1 MPLFCDV
8 ALAVPLDMA
17 FTYAIPPG
25 MEPVVGG
32 RVLVPFRQ
40 QRMSGIVVELHDRA
54 PQGIDDFRN
63 DGKEERVRPQG
74 LQPDFLAMPGSAA
87 NEVAERVEFE
97 TSAAKAAIENNPLT
111 AALKR
116 CATPNQIFPA
126 ASKAAPVHKSV
137 PADPPISKA
146 SSNAKAAWIRSVIE
160 ALDVAPVLDEQLLKL
175 GRWIADYY
183 LAPIGEV
190 FRTMLPLVA
199 EFKRTITYRITD
211 QGHMA
216 LHLAGMSGSPARSQ
230 RTPDEQLVEFRV
242 LDYLA
247 EREGVRE
254 QSLRGATK
262 VSKALL
268 AGMVRKKWIAR
279 EDVSAVRDAV
289 RTIKVAV
296 LLGAEAA
303 SEGKIAEA
311 SPPPDGP
318 EARPH
323 TETQHP
329 QNERSAGDSPAV
341 AGATSPRS
349 SLAKKLNNNQR
360 ALIDALAAAGGRLP
374 VETLRDLDVPRTTLA
389 TLVRR
394 GLIEIVEE
402 PEDRTAP
409 KLKPRRSPFE
419 FEFSPAQKEAVKQI
433 LESVGARKFTGMLLH
448 GVTGSGKTAVYL
460 AVMREVLEQGRSS
473 ILLVPEIG
481 LTPAM
486 AADLIQVFGDEVA
499 ILHSGLSDD
508 ERAEQW
514 HRIKRGEARVV
525 VGTRSAVFA
534 PVSDLA
540 LVIVDEEQDSSYK
553 QEETPRYH
561 ARDVAVMR
569 AKMAGA
575 VVVLGSAT
583 PSLESYYNA
592 KKHKYALLEL
602 PDRVEQRPL
611 PEVEILDMRQEFQE
625 TGQEQVISRKL
636 AEEIRERLEKKEQVM
651 VLLNRRGYSPV
662 VLCRACGETLQCK
675 NCAVSM
681 THHKREHK
689 MECHYCGHVAQIPNK
704 CAKCGSEYVYFVG
717 TGSEKLEELL
727 HGMFPQAR
735 IGRLDRDTVRGRE
748 DFERALNALNEGELD
763 MLVGTQMIAKGH
775 DVHGVTLVGVVGADH
790 ALSLPDFRAAERTFQ
805 LLTQV
810 AGRAGRGNSPGKVVL
825 QTYFPDHYA
834 VQFAA
839 RHDFAGFYDKELQF
853 RSWMHYPPYSA
864 IANVVIRSEKL
875 DEALAWSGELGR
887 WFEKTRHEGIRV
899 LGPAAAPI
907 LRLKRDYRYHFILKS
922 PSREKMNALLRA
934 MLKEAAAKKIPRTQV
949 IVDVDAVWL
958 M

>member
-1 MPLFCDV
+1 MPLFSDV
-8 ALAVPLDMA
+8 ALPVPLDMA

-54 PQGIDDFRN
+54 PQV
-63 DGKEERVRPQG
+63 K
-74 LQPDFLAMPGSAA
+74 
-87 NEVAERVEFE
+87 
-97 TSAAKAAIENNPLT
+97 TK
-111 AALKR
+111 K
-116 CATPNQIFPA
+116 
-126 ASKAAPVHKSV
+126 
-137 PADPPISKA
+137 
-146 SSNAKAAWIRSVIE
+146 VIE
-160 ALDVAPVLDEQLLKL
+160 RLDLSPVLDEQLLKL

-183 LAPIGEV
+183 LAPLGEV
-190 FRTMLPLVA
+190 FRTMLPLSA
-199 EFKRTITYRITD
+199 EFKRTVTYRIAD
-211 QGHMA
+211 KGQLA
-216 LHLAGMSGSPARSQ
+216 LHLAATAGSSARSQ
-230 RTPDEQLVEFRV
+230 RAPDEQMLEFRV

-247 EREGVRE
+247 EREESVRE
-254 QSLRGATK
+254 TSLRGATR
-262 VSKALL
+262 VSKTLL
-268 AGMVRKKWIAR
+268 SGMVRKKWIVR
-279 EDVSAVRDAV
+279 EDVSAARDAV
-289 RTIKVAV
+289 RTIKIAI
-296 LLGAEAA
+296 LLAMENA
-303 SEGKIAEA
+303 ST
-311 SPPPDGP
+311 
-318 EARPH
+318 R
-323 TETQHP
+323 
-329 QNERSAGDSPAV
+329 
-341 AGATSPRS
+341 
-349 SLAKKLNNNQR
+349 KLNDNQR
-360 ALIDALAAAGGRLP
+360 TLIDSLAAAGGRVP
-374 VETLRDLDVPRTTLA
+374 VEDLRGLEVPRTTLS

-394 GLIEIVEE
+394 GLIELVDE
-402 PEDRTAP
+402 PQSFTGS

-419 FEFSPAQKEAVKQI
+419 FEFSSPQKESLAKILAAVT
-433 LESVGARKFTGMLLH
+433 ARKFAGTLLF

-460 AVMREVLEQGRSS
+460 AAMREVLEQGRSS

-499 ILHSGLSDD
+499 ILHSGLSHD

-540 LVIVDEEQDSSYK
+540 LLIVDEEQDSSYK

-611 PEVEILDMRQEFQE
+611 PEVEIIDMRQEFQE
-625 TGQEQVISRKL
+625 TGKEQVISRKL
-636 AEEIRERLEKKEQVM
+636 AEEIRERLNKKEQVM

-662 VLCRACGETLQCK
+662 ALCRACGQAMQCK

-689 MECHYCGHVAQIPNK
+689 MECHYCGFIAPVPKK
-704 CAKCGSEYVYFVG
+704 CAECGSEYVYFVG

-748 DFERALNALNEGELD
+748 DFEHALNALNEGELD

-775 DVHGVTLVGVVGADH
+775 DVHGVTLVGVVGADT
-790 ALSLPDFRAAERTFQ
+790 ALGLPDFRAAERTFQ

-864 IANVVIRSEKL
+864 IANVIVRSEKL

-907 LRLKRDYRYHFILKS
+907 TRLKSDYRYHFILKS
-922 PSREKMNALLRA
+922 PSREKMNTLLRA
-934 MLKEAAAKKIPRTQV
+934 MLIEAVARKIPRTQI

>member
-8 ALAVPLDMA
+8 ALAVPLDMV
-17 FTYAIPPG
+17 FTYAIPAG

-40 QRMSGIVVELHDRA
+40 QRLSGIVVELHDRP
-54 PQGIDDFRN
+54 PQVKTKKI
-63 DGKEERVRPQG
+63 
-74 LQPDFLAMPGSAA
+74 
-87 NEVAERVEFE
+87 
-97 TSAAKAAIENNPLT
+97 
-111 AALKR
+111 
-116 CATPNQIFPA
+116 
-126 ASKAAPVHKSV
+126 
-137 PADPPISKA
+137 
-146 SSNAKAAWIRSVIE
+146 IE
-160 ALDVAPVLDEQLLKL
+160 ALDLVPVLDEHLLKL
-175 GRWIADYY
+175 GKWIANYY

-190 FRTMLPLVA
+190 FRTMLPLSA
-199 EFKRTITYRITD
+199 EFKRSVEYRITD
-211 QGHMA
+211 EGRLA
-216 LHLAGMSGSPARSQ
+216 LHLAGMSGSPARSK
-230 RTPDEQLVEFRV
+230 RTPEQQLIEFRV

-247 EREGVRE
+247 ERESVRE
-254 QSLRGATK
+254 ASLRGTAR
-262 VSKALL
+262 VSKSLL
-268 AGMVRKKWIAR
+268 SGMVRKKWIAR
-279 EDVSAVRDAV
+279 EDVSSARDAARLV
-289 RTIKVAV
+289 KVAV
-296 LLGAEAA
+296 LRSAEQHDPVETGLAPSPLAA
-303 SEGKIAEA
+303 V
-311 SPPPDGP
+311 PPPGGRDP
-318 EARPH
+318 
-323 TETQHP
+323 
-329 QNERSAGDSPAV
+329 SPS
-341 AGATSPRS
+341 TNKT
-349 SLAKKLNNNQR
+349 KKLNDNQR
-360 ALIDALAAAGGRLP
+360 ALIETLAAAGGKAP
-374 VETLRDLDVPRTTLA
+374 VEALRALDVPRTTLS

-394 GLIEIVEE
+394 GLIELADE
-402 PEDRTAP
+402 PQDFTTS
-409 KLKPRRSPFE
+409 KLKPRQSPFE
-419 FEFSPAQKEAVKQI
+419 FEFSVAQKEALAKIGQAVQ
-433 LESVGARKFTGMLLH
+433 SQKFSGLLLH
-448 GVTGSGKTAVYL
+448 GITGSGKTAVYL
-460 AVMREVLEQGRSS
+460 ACMREVLDQGRSS

-481 LTPAM
+481 LTPAV
-486 AADLIQVFGDEVA
+486 AADLHQLFGDEVA
-499 ILHSGLSDD
+499 ILHSGLSDA

-514 HRIKRGEARVV
+514 HRIRRGEARVV
-525 VGTRSAVFA
+525 AGTRSAVFA

-592 KKHKYALLEL
+592 KKNKYALIEL
-602 PDRVEQRPL
+602 PDRVERRPL
-611 PEVEILDMRQEFQE
+611 PEVEIVDMRQEFQE

-662 VLCRACGETLQCK
+662 VLCRACGKTLQCK

-681 THHKREHK
+681 THHKRERK
-689 MECHYCGHVAQIPNK
+689 MECHYCGHVEHIPDK
-704 CAKCGSEYVYFVG
+704 CAHCGSEYVYFVG

-748 DFERALNALNEGELD
+748 DFEHALNALNEGALD

-775 DVHGVTLVGVVGADH
+775 DIHGVTLVGVVGADM
-790 ALSLPDFRAAERTFQ
+790 ALGLPDFRAAERTFQ

-810 AGRAGRGNSPGKVVL
+810 AGRAGRGQIPGKVVL
-825 QTYFPDHYA
+825 QTYFQDHYA

-853 RSWMHYPPYSA
+853 RAWMHYPPYSA
-864 IANVVIRSEKL
+864 IANVLIRSEKL
-875 DEALAWSGELGR
+875 DEALTWSGEIGR

-907 LRLKRDYRYHFILKS
+907 TRLKRDYRYHFILKS
-922 PSREKMNALLRA
+922 PSREKMNALLRG
-934 MLKEAAAKKIPRTQV
+934 MLAEAAARKIPRTQI

>member
-1 MPLFCDV
+1 MPTFADV
-8 ALAVPLDMA
+8 ALPVPLDMA

-25 MEPVVGG
+25 MEPVIGG

-40 QRMSGIVVELHDRA
+40 QRMPGIVVDLHDRP
-54 PQGIDDFRN
+54 PQSE
-63 DGKEERVRPQG
+63 GKDV
-74 LQPDFLAMPGSAA
+74 
-87 NEVAERVEFE
+87 
-97 TSAAKAAIENNPLT
+97 KI
-111 AALKR
+111 K
-116 CATPNQIFPA
+116 
-126 ASKAAPVHKSV
+126 K
-137 PADPPISKA
+137 
-146 SSNAKAAWIRSVIE
+146 VIE
-160 ALDVAPVLDEQLLKL
+160 SLDLTPVLEDQLLKL

-190 FRTMLPLVA
+190 FRTMLPLSA
-199 EFKRTITYRITD
+199 EFKRIITYRIAD
-211 QGHMA
+211 AGHMA
-216 LHLAGMSGSPARSQ
+216 LHLAGQSGSPARSQ
-230 RTPDEQLVEFRV
+230 RTPEEQLVEFRV

-247 EREGVRE
+247 ERDGGRVNEK
-254 QSLRGATK
+254 SLRSATG
-262 VSKALL
+262 VSRGLV

-279 EDVSAVRDAV
+279 EDVSATRDAA
-289 RTIKVAV
+289 RMIKVAV
-296 LLGAEAA
+296 LLSAEP
-303 SEGKIAEA
+303 G
-311 SPPPDGP
+311 SP
-318 EARPH
+318 ARH
-323 TETQHP
+323 DT
-329 QNERSAGDSPAV
+329 RSAGTPPLV
-341 AGATSPRS
+341 AGACPEPAAGASRPRRS
-349 SLAKKLNNNQR
+349 SNLNANQR
-360 ALIDALAAAGGRLP
+360 TLIEALAAAGGRVP
-374 VETLRDLDVPRTTLA
+374 VERLREIDVPRTALG

-394 GLIEIVEE
+394 GLLELVDE
-402 PEDRTAP
+402 PQEFSGP

-419 FEFSPAQKEAVKQI
+419 FEFSPAQQQA
-433 LESVGARKFTGMLLH
+433 LEKLRETVDARKFAGMLLH

-499 ILHSGLSDD
+499 ILHSGLSND

-514 HRIKRGEARVV
+514 HRIKRGAARVV

-540 LVIVDEEQDSSYK
+540 LLIVDEEQDSSYK

-592 KKHKYALLEL
+592 KKNKYALVEL
-602 PDRVEQRPL
+602 PDRVENRPL
-611 PEVEILDMRQEFQE
+611 PAVEIIDMRQEFQE
-625 TGQEQVISRKL
+625 TGKEQVISRKL
-636 AEEIRERLEKKEQVM
+636 AEEIRERLERKEQVM

-662 VLCRACGETLQCK
+662 ALCRACGEALQCK

-689 MECHYCGHVAQIPNK
+689 MECHYCGYVTHIPDK
-704 CAKCGSEYVYFVG
+704 CAHCGSEYVYFVG

-748 DFERALNALNEGELD
+748 DFERALNALNEGDLD

-775 DVHGVTLVGVVGADH
+775 DVHGVTLVGVVGADA
-790 ALSLPDFRAAERTFQ
+790 ALGLPDFRAAERTFQ

-810 AGRAGRGNSPGKVVL
+810 AGRAGRGESPGKVVL

-834 VQFAA
+834 VQYAA

-864 IANVVIRSEKL
+864 IANVVVRSEKL
-875 DEALAWSGELGR
+875 DEALAWSGEIGR

-934 MLKEAAAKKIPRTQV
+934 MLAEAAARKIPRTQV